1 MCAKLAH
8 MNKHVIWHSIAKER
22 ITPEAFLACIEISA
36 GSKNKYELDKE
47 SGSLILDRILS
58 TSTSYPH
65 NYGFIPRT
73 LSDDGDPLDVLVI
86 CSEPILPLALT
97 LAYPIGVL
105 AMIDN
110 GKRDT
115 KIIAVCAHDP
125 LYSNYRD
132 ISELPP
138 YVAKEIAHFFRV
150 YKDLEEGSLT
160 EVGEMK
166 GRKEAMEA
174 IRHDLLAYE
183 KAFE

>member
-1 MCAKLAH
+1 
-8 MNKHVIWHSIAKER
+8 MNKNTIWHSIDRRKIA
-22 ITPEAFLACIEISA
+22 PESFLACIEISA

-58 TSTSYPH
+58 TSTAYPH

-73 LSDDGDPLDVLVI
+73 LSEDGDPLDVLVI

-97 LAYPIGVL
+97 LAYPIGML
-105 AMIDN
+105 QMYDG

-132 ISELPP
+132 IKELPP
-138 YVAKEIAHFFRV
+138 YVSKEIAHFFRV
-150 YKDLEEGSLT
+150 YKDLEEGALT

-166 GRKEAMEA
+166 GREEALKA
-174 IRHDLLAYE
+174 IAHDIAAYE
-183 KAFE
+183 AAFREKI